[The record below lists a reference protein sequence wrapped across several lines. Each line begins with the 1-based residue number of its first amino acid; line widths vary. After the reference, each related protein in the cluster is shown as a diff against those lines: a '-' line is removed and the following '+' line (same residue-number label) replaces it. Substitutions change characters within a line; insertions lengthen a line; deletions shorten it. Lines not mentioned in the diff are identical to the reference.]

1 MIDVKRR
8 THSLQWR
15 HNGHNSVSNY
25 QPHDCLLT
33 RLFRHRSQKTSKLR
47 VGRCAGNSPVTGEF
61 PAQMASNAENVS
73 IWWRHHVITN
83 QEVVD
88 VPTTLE
94 HDLFN
99 SSTPSARYLQWWTGS
114 ALVQAIACRLS
125 GAKPFPELM
134 LPFCHLDPWE
144 QTSVKFESKWKTFHS
159 WKCLRSCRLW
169 NGGYFVQGEM
179 KFNARKTISVLRY
192 MTYET
197 LLPKLSQHSGCWWL
211 GALID

>member
-1 MIDVKRR
+1 MGTITSQITSLTIVYSPVYSDADHR
-8 THSLQWR
+8 THQS
-15 HNGHNSVSNY
+15 SVS
-25 QPHDCLLT
+25 LAVV
-33 RLFRHRSQKTSKLR
+33 R
-47 VGRCAGNSPVTGEF
+47 EF
-61 PAQMASNAENVS
+61 TCDRWIPAQIASNAENVS

-99 SSTPSARYLQWWTGS
+99 LSTPSARYLQWWTGS

-159 WKCLRSCRLW
+159 WKCLRSWRLW